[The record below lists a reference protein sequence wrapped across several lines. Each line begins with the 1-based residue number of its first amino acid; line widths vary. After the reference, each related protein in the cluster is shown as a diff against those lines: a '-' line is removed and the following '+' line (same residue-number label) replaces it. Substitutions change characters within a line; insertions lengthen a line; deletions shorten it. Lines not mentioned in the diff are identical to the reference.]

1 MAGPGRRAV
10 VVGVGQV
17 RNRPGVDGPF
27 DPREP
32 AELAARSVRAAA
44 ADAGRPALVREADA
58 VAWIPSVSW
67 PTDEPEA
74 RLAERLGRPL
84 PATRIPVAPGG
95 DAPATALIEIA
106 NRIAE
111 GEVRIAI
118 LAGGEALHS
127 VRRAAAEGRSLDG
140 FAPRSSD
147 LRKILGDQKPFS
159 SPIER
164 RHHIHAPIHMYPLLE
179 NAIRARAGRSIE
191 AHQRHMARI
200 LERYSEV
207 AERNPIS
214 WFAGEHRSL
223 DDLLRVDARNRW
235 ICFPYPKLMNAII
248 EVDQAAAVIAM
259 AGEEADRL
267 GIPPERRVHVLGGGR
282 AVEGWS
288 AVERRDLAA
297 SPAYRAAA
305 EAACKHA
312 GLGVDR
318 VDRFDL
324 YSCFPSA
331 VELALDA
338 LGLDAEDPRGFTV
351 TGGLAHHGGPGN
363 NYTTH
368 ALCNM
373 TAALRAEPGRVGW
386 VSGLGMCAAKHAICV
401 LGTDP
406 EAVRAADGRG
416 SEVELAAGEREGP
429 PVVERPSGP
438 ARVESYT
445 VIFDRSNQPV
455 LAVFVVRVE
464 GGGRSLAVAEAGGFP
479 VERLLEEEGVGLAG
493 RVEPGV
499 GAAPNRFR
507 LAG

>member
-1 MAGPGRRAV
+1 ML
-10 VVGVGQV
+10 VGVGQV
-17 RNRPGVDGPF
+17 RNRPGPDGPF

-32 AELAARSVRAAA
+32 AELAARAVRAAA
-44 ADAGRPALVREADA
+44 ADAGHPELVAEADA
-58 VAWIPSVSW
+58 VAWVPSVSW

-74 RLAERLGRPL
+74 RLAERLGRPI
-84 PATRIPVAPGG
+84 PPTRIPVAPGG

-127 VRRAAAEGRSLDG
+127 VRRAVAEGRSLDDW
-140 FAPRSSD
+140 APRTSD
-147 LRKILGDQKPFS
+147 IRKILGDQKPFS
-159 SPIER
+159 SPFER

-179 NAIRARAGRSIE
+179 NAIRARAGRSVD

-214 WFAGEHRSL
+214 WFAGERRTRE
-223 DDLLRVDARNRW
+223 DLLRVDERNRW

-259 AGEEADRL
+259 AEAEADRL
-267 GIPPERRVHVLGGGR
+267 GIAPERRVRFLGGAR

-288 AVERRDLAA
+288 AVERWDLAS

-312 GLGVDR
+312 GVSADR

-331 VELALDA
+331 VELALGA
-338 LGLDAEDPRGFTV
+338 LGLDVEDPRGFTT

-373 TAALRAEPGRVGW
+373 TAVLRGSAGVGW

-401 LGTDP
+401 LGSDP
-406 EAVRAADGRG
+406 EGLRAADGRG
-416 SEVELAAGEREGP
+416 SEVGLAPAEREGP
-429 PVVERPSGP
+429 PLVERPSGP

-445 VIFDRSNQPV
+445 VIFDRVNRPV
-455 LAVFVVRVE
+455 HAVFVIRLQD
-464 GGGRSLAVAEAGGFP
+464 GARSLAVAEAASFP
-479 VERLLEEEGVGLAG
+479 VLRLIREEGVGLVG
-493 RVEPGV
+493 RVEPGH
-499 GAAPNRFR
+499 GEAPNRFR
-507 LAG
+507 LAD